1 MFLKSFSYVLA
12 TMGVL
17 TLSLPTIAEYY
28 VVDNDTF
35 KLGVGGYARVYSGK
49 LESMQ
54 YNTVLKAEPKITAQY
69 NITDDLSLKG
79 KFSYRIVRDDR
90 FVDKKVSKVYDAY
103 GTIAS
108 KKLGSLDVGKLRSVG
123 YALHQGAVDVS
134 SLDVDDSDI
143 SYFYKTPKNF
153 YAPTLTYLYTDSRD
167 PKVSYTTPEI
177 NGLTWGLSVV
187 QPEDKKADSIA
198 PYSTKIDHGKGIIT
212 AAKYQ
217 YDFGNDIWAT
227 ASAGFAYYHNDTFF
241 KGDSQIDANHR
252 EYSLGANVGI
262 KNITLGAAYK
272 RIMFPD
278 KIAVKDSQ
286 AFSTGVAYK
295 CGKYST
301 SLSWLHSQAELID
314 KDTYNHIM
322 FSNKYEFTKYLDG
335 FISVGQLE
343 FSNNKG
349 MDDRRWFGIAG
360 IQLKI

>member
-1 MFLKSFSYVLA
+1 MVLKVCSSVLIG
-12 TMGVL
+12 MGLVVA
-17 TLSLPTIAEYY
+17 SLPAMAEYY
-28 VVDNDTF
+28 LVDNDKF

-49 LESMQ
+49 LESLQ

-69 NITDDLSLKG
+69 SITDDLSLKG
-79 KFSYRIVRDDR
+79 KFTYRIVRDDR

-108 KKLGSLDVGKLRSVG
+108 KTFGSLDIGKLRSVG
-123 YALHQGAVDVS
+123 YVLHQGAVDVS

-167 PKVSYTTPEI
+167 PKISYTTPEI
-177 NGLTWGLSVV
+177 YGLTWGVSVV
-187 QPEDKKADSIA
+187 QSEDKKADSIA
-198 PYSTKIDHGKGIIT
+198 PYSTKIDHGKGVIT
-212 AAKYQ
+212 AAKYH
-217 YDFGNDIWAT
+217 YDFGNDLWAS
-227 ASAGFAYYHNDTFF
+227 ASAGFAHYSNDRFL
-241 KGDSQIDANHR
+241 KGDSQIDANHS
-252 EYSLGANVGI
+252 EYNLGANVGI

-278 KIAVKDSQ
+278 KVAIKDSRV
-286 AFSTGVAYK
+286 FSTGIAYK

-301 SLSWLHSQAELID
+301 SLSWLHSHAELID

-343 FSNNKG
+343 FSNDKG

-360 IQLKI
+360 VQLKI